1 MSNGDVYERECVEVS
16 DDGNEPNQ
24 ILTYNR
30 RFYILFVFSL
40 TAFAQY
46 CAWNAFGPISGTVK
60 AVFGWGNAEIA
71 LLASLDPITY
81 ILTMVFFS
89 WLMDVKGLSPAW
101 LIYSLKDE
109 RRREMLCS
117 LFSLKCA

>member
-101 LIYSLKDE
+101 LIYYIKDE
-109 RRREMLCS
+109 RRELLCS